1 MSMIQSSNNMS
12 DNDRLI
18 PSCSTSNPI
27 PSSNI
32 TDSNPN
38 HSKTTQISN
47 CNTSSINDGCGNP
60 GPSNEDEELTLPRA
74 SVNKMIKDALPNIRV
89 ANEVREMIMNCC
101 TEFIHLVSSEANQV
115 CMAQQKKTINGE
127 HLLTALDHLGFG
139 DYRAEAEEVG
149 RDCQS
154 KRRRQSTRLENL
166 GIPEEE
172 LLRQQQELFAKARE
186 EQMAQ
191 EQQQWQELQA
201 AAQRAA
207 IKPKTEE
214 SSDEDD
220 YS

>member
-1 MSMIQSSNNMS
+1 MSITQPFNIMNDS
-12 DNDRLI
+12 DGSV

-27 PSSNI
+27 QSCNT
-32 TDSNPN
+32 TDSIQ
-38 HSKTTQISN
+38 SSGKTAQTDS
-47 CNTSSINDGCGNP
+47 CSIP
-60 GPSNEDEELTLPRA
+60 GPSNEDEELSLPRA

-89 ANEVREMIMNCC
+89 ANDVRDMIMNCC

-115 CMAQQKKTINGE
+115 CMAQQKKTINAE
-127 HLLTALDHLGFG
+127 HLLTALDDLGFG
-139 DYRAEAEEVG
+139 AYRTQVEEVVK
-149 RDCQS
+149 DCKS
-154 KRRRQSTRLENL
+154 KKRRQSTRLENL

-201 AAQRAA
+201 AAQQAA

>member
-1 MSMIQSSNNMS
+1 MS
-12 DNDRLI
+12 DNEDYV
-18 PSCSTSNPI
+18 PMCSSSTSNPVPSCSKI
-27 PSSNI
+27 DPVPSSSKSM
-32 TDSNPN
+32 TMPN
-38 HSKTTQISN
+38 CSAVSRSK
-47 CNTSSINDGCGNP
+47 SSGL
-60 GPSNEDEELTLPRA
+60 SNEDEELTLPRA

-89 ANEVREMIMNCC
+89 ANDVREMIMNCC

-115 CMAQQKKTINGE
+115 CMAQQKKTINAE

-139 DYRAEAEEVG
+139 DYRQQAEEVVK
-149 RDCQS
+149 DCKS

-172 LLRQQQELFAKARE
+172 LYRQQQELFAKARE

-214 SSDEDD
+214 SSDDDDD